1 MHRLSCRQA
10 ASGAARLAA
19 GVALFAVLAAA
30 RALAQEPR
38 VPYVPTPQ
46 EVVERMLEMAKVGPY
61 DYLIDLGSGD
71 GRIVITAA
79 KKFGA
84 RGFGVDLNPVRIQEA
99 NDNAR
104 RAGVID
110 KVAFYQRDLFET
122 DLDSATVITMYL
134 LPQVNLELRPKLLK
148 LKPGTRLVSH
158 DFDMGDWKP
167 DTHVTVNAKDKYG
180 GSGGTSDIYYWVVP
194 ATAGGVWQWELPAVG
209 KPQAYEL
216 KLEQRYQSISGTVS
230 VGGSTTK
237 ITNARLRGEEIGFAF
252 TVNINGQVVRHEFNG
267 RISGDTVTG
276 SALLSGPRV
285 QGQHDWYARRSAGAA
300 TSRDGERLRYSR
312 SALGVF
318 H

>member
-10 ASGAARLAA
+10 AGAA
-19 GVALFAVLAAA
+19 LFVVLAAPS
-30 RALAQEPR
+30 ALAQEPR

-194 ATAGGVWQWELPAVG
+194 AAAGGVWQWELPAVG

-216 KLEQRYQSISGTVS
+216 KLEQRYQGISGTVS

-237 ITNARLRGEEIGFAF
+237 ITNARLRGEEIRFAF
-252 TVNINGQVVRHEFNG
+252 TANVNGQAVRHEFNG

-300 TSRDGERLRYSR
+300 TGREGERLRYSR
-312 SALGVF
+312 SAPGAF